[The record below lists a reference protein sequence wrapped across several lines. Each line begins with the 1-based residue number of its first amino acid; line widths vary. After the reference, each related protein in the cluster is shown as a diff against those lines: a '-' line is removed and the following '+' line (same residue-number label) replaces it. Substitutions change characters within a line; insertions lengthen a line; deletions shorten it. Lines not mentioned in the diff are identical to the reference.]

1 MFCSLD
7 YFAPDLDYMSN
18 DIIYENNIKQALKSK
33 FKNVNHFSKD
43 DYDEMADDEDE
54 HGKN

>member
-18 DIIYENNIKQALKSK
+18 EIIYKNNIKQALKIK
-33 FKNVNHFSKD
+33 LKYIDYFSKD

-54 HGKN
+54 HGNN

>member
-33 FKNVNHFSKD
+33 CKNVYHFSKD